1 MSVGHFF
8 VSTPSQV
15 QARRFS
21 DGEMFAG
28 LASLAGETIAGH
40 CCVEKRAFQAACGHS
55 ARFARRSRVARR
67 PILYIAK
74 KRAQLCVFS

>member
-1 MSVGHFF
+1 MLDTF

-55 ARFARRSRVARR
+55 ARFAR
-67 PILYIAK
+67 
-74 KRAQLCVFS
+74 